1 MICTHVVP
9 FWIKILIPLLLGPC
23 REGSAT
29 GSLPPTSPRE
39 PPMARERM
47 RLDDSGGKVAFC
59 SYGTPPIYGK
69 RSSFNV

>member
-1 MICTHVVP
+1 MP
-9 FWIKILIPLLLGPC
+9 
-23 REGSAT
+23 SM
-29 GSLPPTSPRE
+29 LPHDLNLQD
-39 PPMARERM
+39 AAKDAKRERM